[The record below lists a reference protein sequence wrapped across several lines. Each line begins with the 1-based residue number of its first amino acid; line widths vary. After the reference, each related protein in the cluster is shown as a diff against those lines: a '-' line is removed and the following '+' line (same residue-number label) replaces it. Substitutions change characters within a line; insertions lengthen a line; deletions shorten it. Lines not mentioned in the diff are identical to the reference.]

1 MLRYPTCQP
10 METDMILILLAA
22 FLLFVIVW
30 PEAAMY
36 LIYVLAIGAAIVTV
50 FLLMLIVPP
59 S

>member
-1 MLRYPTCQP
+1 
-10 METDMILILLAA
+10 MILILLAA